1 MTTVISGWYPDAVRV
16 SLTTDGKP
24 RDNRTL
30 KAHRINL
37 HTAVYKGKS
46 LKGIFAD
53 GPFSH
58 FYVREDGTVEQYQNV
73 FLRAAADLEGND
85 NSISIETWGMGVEPW
100 TVAQLRSLSSL
111 LRWLWTV
118 NPQIPRKI
126 AASNKIGAESWGLSW
141 HRLGVPGFAKYGPA
155 SGGVMYSRANRKT
168 CPGDKRIAQIP
179 GLFKGLWPEPS
190 KVIKAVKNASSKGP
204 DMITDYLKT
213 GAYVPERVALERGS
227 FAYAWVKGS
236 QGQNLLNGLD
246 KLARLDARNV
256 ELERRIAELERR
268 QTSLPN

>member
-1 MTTVISGWYPDAVRV
+1 MATVVSGWYPDAVRV
-16 SLTTDGKP
+16 SLTADGKP

-30 KAHRINL
+30 KARRINL

-73 FLRAAADLEGND
+73 FLRAAADLKGND
-85 NSISIETWGMGVEPW
+85 NTISVETWGMGFEPW
-100 TVAQLRSLSSL
+100 TNAQIKSLTSL
-111 LRWLWTV
+111 LRWIWSV

-126 AASNKIGAESWGLSW
+126 ATSNKIGAESYGLSW
-141 HRLGVPGFAKYGPA
+141 HRLGVPGFAKYGPNN
-155 SGGVMYSRANRKT
+155 GGVMYSEKNRKT

-179 GLFKGLWPEPS
+179 GLFNSLWPGPKPVDVVKTPTS
-190 KVIKAVKNASSKGP
+190 KAPN
-204 DMITDYLKT
+204 MITDYLKT
-213 GAYVPERVALERGS
+213 GAHVTERTAMERGS

-236 QGQNLLNGLD
+236 QGQAVMKGLD
-246 KLARLDARNV
+246 RIAYLEKRLNEIEARLNTPQ
-256 ELERRIAELERR
+256 I
-268 QTSLPN
+268 